1 MWAYN
6 NLDGN
11 CGLTLVKVQGNHNR
25 ELLHATLSACPVP
38 AHSNSCSLPT
48 AHGHILGA
56 QSSQPGRRLQLINN
70 CWYTALR
77 CSREV
82 PPVRATTKFIWCN

>member
-25 ELLHATLSACPVP
+25 ELLRVTLSAYPVP
-38 AHSNSCSLPT
+38 TQSNSCSLPT
-48 AHGHILGA
+48 LFPAWEETSVN
-56 QSSQPGRRLQLINN
+56 Q
-70 CWYTALR
+70 
-77 CSREV
+77 
-82 PPVRATTKFIWCN
+82 